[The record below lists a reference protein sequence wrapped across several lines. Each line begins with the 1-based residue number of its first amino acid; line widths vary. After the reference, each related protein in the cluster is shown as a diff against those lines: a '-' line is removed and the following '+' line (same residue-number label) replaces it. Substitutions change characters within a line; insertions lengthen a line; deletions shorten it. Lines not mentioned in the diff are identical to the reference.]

1 MKFYSTRNKEHK
13 VNIDIAIASGIAP
26 DGGLYMPEYIPET
39 YSKLNA
45 DENSFDAIASNL
57 IHPFLNGFFSDEEIN
72 GIIKSSF
79 TFDVPLVKLHDHLFI
94 AELFHGPTLAFKDF
108 GGQFMANTL
117 SAILSKQNKK
127 ATILVATSGDTGS
140 AVANGFFEKENIDV
154 IILYPEGKV
163 SKLQELQLTTFG
175 KNITAI
181 AVAGTF
187 DDCQRL
193 VKTAFTDND
202 VTQKMNLSSAN
213 SINIGRLIP
222 QMTYYGYVS
231 HIFMQQHNAKP
242 NIIVPSGNFGNLT
255 AGLIAQKMGYPIKH
269 FAAATNTNDVVPEYF
284 ESGNY
289 SPRASVQTLSNAM
302 DVGAPSNMER
312 IEDLYHHD
320 LQQIKAAFSAH
331 AVTDEQTKATMQA
344 IFSKYNYV
352 ADPHTAVGIYCA
364 EKFYASKQNI
374 VMSTAHPSKFKEDVE
389 QILSVNIKLP
399 KQLSQLLGKDSQNIE
414 IGNDYQKF
422 KSFLLSY

>member
-13 VNIDIAIASGIAP
+13 VTIDVAIASGIAP

-45 DENSFDAIASNL
+45 DENSFDAIAFNL
-57 IHPFLNGFFSDEEIN
+57 IHLYLESFFSESEIHD
-72 GIIKSSF
+72 IIKSSF
-79 TFDVPLVKLHDHLFI
+79 NFDVPLVSLNENLTI

-117 SAILSKQNKK
+117 SAILSKKNKK

-140 AVANGFFEKENIDV
+140 AVANGFFEKGNIDV
-154 IILYPEGKV
+154 LILYPKGKV

-175 KNITAI
+175 KNIKAI
-181 AVAGTF
+181 SVDGTF
-187 DDCQRL
+187 DDCQLL
-193 VKTAFTDND
+193 VKTAFIDSD
-202 VTQKMNLSSAN
+202 LTQKINLSSAN

-231 HIFMQQHNAKP
+231 HIFMQQYNTKP
-242 NIIVPSGNFGNLT
+242 NIIVSSGNFGNLT

-269 FAAATNTNDVVPEYF
+269 FAAATNANDVVPEYF
-284 ESGNY
+284 ETGKY

-320 LQQIKAAFSAH
+320 LLQIKAAFNAH

-364 EKFYASKQNI
+364 EKFYSSEKNI
-374 VMSTAHPSKFKEDVE
+374 VMSTAHPAKFKEDVE
-389 QILSVNIKLP
+389 EILGINIELP
-399 KQLSQLLGKDSQNIE
+399 YQLSQLLGKDSENIA
-414 IGNDYQKF
+414 IGKDYQEF
-422 KSFLLSY
+422 KSFLLSC